1 MVCHN
6 CKDFFKFRKIVS
18 LFPLFVSPFWAK
30 KFIYTHYKAI
40 RHIENSKV
48 AEITPLLSIITS
60 NVNGLNFPI
69 KIKRLK
75 NWFKK
80 TLSNYMIS
88 MRHTL
93 SPTTHIAWK

>member
-69 KIKRLK
+69 KIDWKIDLK
-75 NWFKK
+75 KHYPTIWYLWD
-80 TLSNYMIS
+80 TLYPQQ
-88 MRHTL
+88 HT
-93 SPTTHIAWK
+93 